1 MKKINYIF
9 LLIFGLNSLES
20 ISQNNV
26 ADFENLNLPVA
37 SYWDG
42 SDLSGVHNNSVFTS
56 DFSSGDYSFNN
67 QYDTTWGLS
76 SGYWSSG
83 WVYSNMTDSTTS
95 GFTNQYSAKAGGGHP
110 TGGTNYAIGKSN
122 STIVFAQ
129 PSDFSI
135 SITNSTYA
143 ANSMR
148 DGDAFAKKFTN
159 ADQDYFKLHIYGYS
173 NGSISDSTEFYLA
186 DFTHADSSLDYIVT
200 DWQYVQLPAGLYDSV
215 SFNLSSS
222 DIGAFG
228 MNTPNYFCIDNV
240 GDYPLSI
247 INDKLI
253 EILPYPN
260 PTSNLI
266 SFTNIQNISEFK
278 VSLLDFHGKELI
290 QNQINPS
297 NINLSSLSSGQYILK
312 IESEGSIKYE
322 KIFKI

>member
-1 MKKINYIF
+1 MKKINYII

-26 ADFENLNLPVA
+26 ADFENLNLPTE

-42 SDLSGVHNNSVFTS
+42 SDLTGLHNNSVFTS
-56 DFSSGDYSFNN
+56 NFSSGNYSFNN
-67 QYDTTWGLS
+67 LYDTTWGQS
-76 SGYWSSG
+76 SGYWSAG

-110 TGGTNYAIGKSN
+110 IGGANYAIGKSN
-122 STIVFAQ
+122 STIVFTQ

-135 SITNSTYA
+135 SLTNSTYA

-159 ADQDYFKLHIYGYS
+159 ADQDYFKLHIYGYY

-222 DIGAFG
+222 DVGAFG

-253 EILPYPN
+253 EISPYPN

-266 SFTNIQNISEFK
+266 SFTNTQNIGEFK
-278 VSLLDFHGKELI
+278 VSLLDFQGKELI
-290 QNQINPS
+290 QNRINPS